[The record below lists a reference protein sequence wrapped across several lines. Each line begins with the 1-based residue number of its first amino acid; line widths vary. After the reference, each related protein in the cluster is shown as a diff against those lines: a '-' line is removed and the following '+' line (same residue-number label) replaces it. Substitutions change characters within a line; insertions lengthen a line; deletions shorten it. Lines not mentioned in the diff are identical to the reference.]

1 MVQQDL
7 LQLLLVLH
15 QLGHHG
21 GRDLGDSLVKRIVN
35 GVVIIIL

>member
-21 GRDLGDSLVKRIVN
+21 GRDLGDGLVIRLSF
-35 GVVIIIL
+35 GVVIIL